1 MEQLKFLP
9 KLRLT
14 KAQLQMIIK
23 ERDYETLEVS
33 NGECAS
39 DGISYKIDGRVVEI
53 IDEYMMD
60 NIIDDIRRKQVSA
73 LEKCVVEAFENHFGI
88 SIDDVDLRE
97 IEHIVVEGDPI
108 ESYRYRGETFLYVQ
122 VPFDIDV
129 NTDSQGVK
137 LKMTYKYKDV

>member
-60 NIIDDIRRKQVSA
+60 NIIEDLRRKHVST
-73 LEKCVVEAFENHFGI
+73 LEKIVVDAFENHFGI
-88 SIDDVDLRE
+88 SIYDVDLRD
-97 IEHIVVEGDPI
+97 IEHIRVEGDPI
-108 ESYRYRGETFLYVQ
+108 ESYRYRGEKFL
-122 VPFDIDV
+122 DIR
-129 NTDSQGVK
+129 TDIRQDRKGFYFETKSI
-137 LKMTYKYKDV
+137 YKV